1 MLWSDTM
8 HALAPTMLSEFNTS
22 LTSLPIFPARASRYT
37 ICKKFIR
44 NDLQGYIYNKSANL
58 NPWLLWPNFQI
69 MFSAKST
76 FAMTWICRDIHIKF
90 LFHSISRSIFCE
102 YISRPTFLL
111 GCFDKIFNFLTIS
124 KSANLSPGLLWLN
137 FSKLFSIKY
146 FRSDRCKFER
156 NERVWRYRNQRRA
169 CRLHIRGQ
177 EKSPGNFKAATYAII
192 TVLFKSIV
200 SFL

>member
-1 MLWSDTM
+1 MHHTTHVFIRRSTVMLWSCTL
-8 HALAPTMLSEFNTS
+8 HAMAPSMLSELKTS
-22 LTSLPIFPARASRYT
+22 LMSLPIFPARASRYNVF
-37 ICKKFIR
+37 CKRFIR

-124 KSANLSPGLLWLN
+124 KSANLPPGLLWLN
-137 FSKLFSIKY
+137 F
-146 FRSDRCKFER
+146 
-156 NERVWRYRNQRRA
+156 Q
-169 CRLHIRGQ
+169 
-177 EKSPGNFKAATYAII
+177 
-192 TVLFKSIV
+192 TVLNKVFLSRSMRFRAKRPILTVQKSKKSLQTSCTWAGKI
-200 SFL
+200 SR

>member
-22 LTSLPIFPARASRYT
+22 LTSLPIFPARASRYN

-111 GCFDKIFNFLTIS
+111 GCFDKIFNLLTIS
-124 KSANLSPGLLWLN
+124 KSANLPPGLLWLN
-137 FSKLFSIKY
+137 F
-146 FRSDRCKFER
+146 
-156 NERVWRYRNQRRA
+156 Q
-169 CRLHIRGQ
+169 
-177 EKSPGNFKAATYAII
+177 
-192 TVLFKSIV
+192 TVLNKVFLSRSTRFRAKRPIRTVKKSKKSLQTSCMWAGKI
-200 SFL
+200 SR